1 MNDASKED
9 TRCNYL
15 LITHTHIFKLI
26 PSSFSI
32 FRIYISQVR
41 IDVYQSNNVLEVNL
55 VDIDY
60 PQKKTSRPKCWQLLQ
75 ERWKYTNEAY
85 FWRTYTWN
93 SLWHFVKRPRYFI
106 WLLFF
111 LPVIGWKKEWLGNLK
126 KKARTRAISFKTVEI
141 AQRQKSM
148 ESGSVEAQRSIMIMI
163 IITGLDQLL
172 M

>member
-1 MNDASKED
+1 MTN
-9 TRCNYL
+9 
-15 LITHTHIFKLI
+15 
-26 PSSFSI
+26 P
-32 FRIYISQVR
+32 
-41 IDVYQSNNVLEVNL
+41 QS
-55 VDIDY
+55 
-60 PQKKTSRPKCWQLLQ
+60 KTSRPKCWHLLQ
-75 ERWKYTNEAY
+75 ARWKCTNEAY

-106 WLLFF
+106 WLLLF

-172 M
+172 MYRIQFFRSCVLTFEIIKVSLFFSRTEEFDNSS